1 MGRRRVGLAHPETC
15 FLVTSLE
22 SCLSCRY
29 TARVG
34 IRYRAYLYRK
44 TKLQWCVQRHSEG
57 RGGGAAAG
65 STCVCSLECGGCDCV
80 ETALCDLVSLARAES
95 ETRVVSGYPSC
106 LQYVCVDCGLSLAV
120 SRARHSSHE
129 CVCGLC
135 SYSLSASVGEW
146 TERTLIK
153 YRYGFI

>member
-1 MGRRRVGLAHPETC
+1 M
-15 FLVTSLE
+15 
-22 SCLSCRY
+22 
-29 TARVG
+29 
-34 IRYRAYLYRK
+34 
-44 TKLQWCVQRHSEG
+44 
-57 RGGGAAAG
+57 
-65 STCVCSLECGGCDCV
+65 

-120 SRARHSSHE
+120 SRARHSS
-129 CVCGLC
+129 VCGLC
-135 SYSLSASVGEW
+135 SASVGEW